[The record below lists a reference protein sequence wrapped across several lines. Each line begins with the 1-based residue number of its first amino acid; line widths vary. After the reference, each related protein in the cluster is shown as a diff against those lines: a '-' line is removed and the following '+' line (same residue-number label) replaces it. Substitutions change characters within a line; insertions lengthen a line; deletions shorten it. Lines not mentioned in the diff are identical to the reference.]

1 MAFGIS
7 QSVRSRAVQ
16 VCTPS
21 LFHQATRSS
30 RVKDV
35 CAQIEDALERKR
47 RGEISQEDYD
57 TMKTRLKS
65 QLPILTPHATFRNGR
80 RLNADAIPS
89 GLSIYDKDHI
99 PDPRGYWEEKRKE
112 LRVKNP
118 TVLERILLVHVT
130 PSLEGLRLVFIIPDG
145 MDLARAQ
152 RWMSEQLEDAE
163 YDVCVKDLARPS
175 FIVPE
180 DYILYINEAELF
192 KDRANLPQISQM
204 NTDSFSGKMS
214 HTDLTDGSSQ
224 AKNAPSQVN
233 TKHYTLNINKNDNR
247 LSGDGG
253 NPALPAGTAIQPA
266 QPGDSHDSD
275 AHHLSDTGE
284 HQSNSKEVKSEER
297 RVVGSEERRV
307 KSEESNGSAA
317 MSEQAEQST
326 AGQAEQTEQSTAG
339 QAEQAIKEDL
349 NQGGLHRTNDRNF
362 RASESNDKLAY
373 LLPSAAENHLDNSV
387 ASEKTGEGFDA
398 PPTLE
403 RSGTEHRG
411 GAVTSPSLLRSE
423 GDWGS
428 EVEPSLAKEG
438 RGGLKTSSEQG
449 EESEERREK
458 LEETSSKDST
468 TQQAVEGVRGEAFP
482 SEYDGIPYDDLVSK
496 LVELLG
502 GEPQHGS
509 RNSFIFTLSCYLRY
523 LCDDNR
529 DWIKAVIPTFGEEK
543 SRAFATVDS
552 ACNRKQANRMPSIVR
567 KAVSLCQDEQARG
580 RAANYD
586 TDDFGDIANP
596 DSYFYRI
603 HEMPQKLP
611 KLIKL
616 LISKTPKIYQPA
628 VAQAVFPPLGAHL
641 CDTRFRYIDNVEHE
655 ATLMNILCAPTG
667 SGKESITQP
676 INHIMADIRLRDAE
690 QRARE
695 RAWKDECNSKGA
707 NKDRRD
713 RPEGLV
719 IQEVNIDMTN
729 PAFVLR
735 MKEAENHFLYAK
747 VNELNLFD
755 ALKGKTNQHFRIMEL
770 AFDLGNY
777 GQDRVG
783 VQSVTETVKVR
794 FNWNACCT
802 PKKCRDYFRRVVT
815 DGPIS
820 RISFATIERRP
831 CGSAMPIYGTYDAA
845 FDEELKPYI
854 DNLLKARGLVD
865 CPQALRLAKK
875 LVEENAEFARL
886 SQNYVF
892 ENLSFRANVIAY
904 LKACVLYVANG
915 MKWEKAIEDF
925 IRWSERYDLWC
936 KLKLFGQ
943 MIYDADGEQEKVSR
957 TAPNGPKNLLTLLP
971 EEFTMEDYMKVRRAE
986 GFDNDDLKRIKGA
999 LKQWVFRGYVV
1010 KIESAEDGAED
1021 GKSCDGYSYS
1031 SIFRKL
1037 NFLKH

>member
-1 MAFGIS
+1 M
-7 QSVRSRAVQ
+7 Q
-16 VCTPS
+16 VCTPE
-21 LFHQATRSS
+21 LFHQAAKSS

-47 RGEISQEDYD
+47 RGEIGQEDYD

-99 PDPRGYWEEKRKE
+99 ADPTGWWKAKSEE

-118 TVLERILLVHVT
+118 QVLARILLVHVT
-130 PSLEGLRLVFIIPDG
+130 PSLEGLRLVFVMPEG
-145 MDLARAQ
+145 MNLAEAQ
-152 RWMSEQLEDAE
+152 KWMSQQLGDEE

-180 DYILYINEAELF
+180 EYILFIDEARLF
-192 KDRANLPQISQM
+192 APLRS
-204 NTDSFSGKMS
+204 SSGM
-214 HTDLTDGSSQ
+214 DERGSNGDAASQ
-224 AKNAPSQVN
+224 AN
-233 TKHYTLNINKNDNR
+233 TSVNINPNPKLNEHESEHDPKPQVSTNQEHRPESDN
-247 LSGDGG
+247 SSA
-253 NPALPAGTAIQPA
+253 ALPAGPA
-266 QPGDSHDSD
+266 AEYAQSANHDCAD
-275 AHHLSDTGE
+275 DHHLG
-284 HQSNSKEVKSEER
+284 
-297 RVVGSEERRV
+297 
-307 KSEESNGSAA
+307 
-317 MSEQAEQST
+317 
-326 AGQAEQTEQSTAG
+326 
-339 QAEQAIKEDL
+339 
-349 NQGGLHRTNDRNF
+349 
-362 RASESNDKLAY
+362 
-373 LLPSAAENHLDNSV
+373 NHGVDQNH
-387 ASEKTGEGFDA
+387 G
-398 PPTLE
+398 
-403 RSGTEHRG
+403 
-411 GAVTSPSLLRSE
+411 
-423 GDWGS
+423 
-428 EVEPSLAKEG
+428 
-438 RGGLKTSSEQG
+438 G
-449 EESEERREK
+449 EEKRQ
-458 LEETSSKDST
+458 DFA
-468 TQQAVEGVRGEAFP
+468 Q
-482 SEYDGIPYDDLVSK
+482 EYDGIPYEAITSK

-523 LCDDNR
+523 LCDDNAT
-529 DWIKAVIPTFGEEK
+529 WIKQVIPTFGEEK
-543 SRAFATVDS
+543 KRAFTTVDS
-552 ACNRKQANRMPSIVR
+552 ACQRKQSHRMPMIVR
-567 KAVSLCQDEQARG
+567 KAISLCQEERARG
-580 RAANYD
+580 KAADYD
-586 TDDFGDIANP
+586 ADEFGDILNP

-611 KLIKL
+611 RLIRL
-616 LISKTPKIYQPA
+616 LVSKTPAIYQPA
-628 VAQAVFPPLGAHL
+628 VSQAVFPALASHL
-641 CDTRFRYIDNVEHE
+641 CDTRFRYVDNVEHE

-676 INHIMADIRLRDAE
+676 INRIMADIRERDAQ
-690 QRARE
+690 QRERE
-695 RAWKDECNSKGA
+695 RAWKDECNRKGS
-707 NKDRRD
+707 NKDKRE

-735 MKEAENHFLYAK
+735 MKEAERHFLYAK

-815 DGPIS
+815 DGPVS

-831 CGSAMPIYGTYDAA
+831 CGSEIPVYGSYDAA

-865 CPQALRLAKK
+865 CPQALRLARK
-875 LVEENAEFARL
+875 LMEENAEFARL

-915 MKWEKAIEDF
+915 MKWEKSIEDF
-925 IRWSERYDLWC
+925 VRWSERYDLWC

-943 MIYDADGEQEKVSR
+943 MIYDADGEQDKVSR
-957 TAPNGPKNLLTLLP
+957 TAPNGPKNLLSLLP
-971 EEFTMEDYMKVRRAE
+971 DEFTMDDYVKVRRAQ
-986 GFDNDDLKRIKGA
+986 GFDNDNARRIRDA
-999 LKQWVFRGYVV
+999 IHQWVHRGYVAKV
-1010 KIESAEDGAED
+1010 EGAD
-1021 GKSCDGYSYS
+1021 TDTDSP
-1031 SIFRKL
+1031 IFRKVK
-1037 NFLKH
+1037 FLKG

>member
-7 QSVRSRAVQ
+7 QSVRSREVQ
-16 VCTPS
+16 VCTPE
-21 LFHQATRSS
+21 LFHQATKSS

-47 RGEISQEDYD
+47 RGEIGQEDYD

-99 PDPRGYWEEKRKE
+99 ADPTGWWKAKSEE

-118 TVLERILLVHVT
+118 QVLARILLVHVT
-130 PSLEGLRLVFIIPDG
+130 PSLEGLRLVFVMPED
-145 MDLARAQ
+145 MNLAEAQ
-152 RWMSEQLEDAE
+152 KWMSQQLGDEE

-180 DYILYINEAELF
+180 EYILFIDEARLF
-192 KDRANLPQISQM
+192 
-204 NTDSFSGKMS
+204 
-214 HTDLTDGSSQ
+214 
-224 AKNAPSQVN
+224 
-233 TKHYTLNINKNDNR
+233 
-247 LSGDGG
+247 
-253 NPALPAGTAIQPA
+253 
-266 QPGDSHDSD
+266 
-275 AHHLSDTGE
+275 
-284 HQSNSKEVKSEER
+284 
-297 RVVGSEERRV
+297 
-307 KSEESNGSAA
+307 
-317 MSEQAEQST
+317 
-326 AGQAEQTEQSTAG
+326 
-339 QAEQAIKEDL
+339 
-349 NQGGLHRTNDRNF
+349 
-362 RASESNDKLAY
+362 
-373 LLPSAAENHLDNSV
+373 
-387 ASEKTGEGFDA
+387 
-398 PPTLE
+398 
-403 RSGTEHRG
+403 
-411 GAVTSPSLLRSE
+411 
-423 GDWGS
+423 S
-428 EVEPSLAKEG
+428 EVETPSDADDAAPHANTHENTNHDRADDHHIG
-438 RGGLKTSSEQG
+438 NHGVDQDHGG
-449 EESEERREK
+449 EEKRQ
-458 LEETSSKDST
+458 DFA
-468 TQQAVEGVRGEAFP
+468 Q
-482 SEYDGIPYDDLVSK
+482 EYDGIPYEAITSK

-523 LCDDNR
+523 LCDDNAT
-529 DWIKAVIPTFGEEK
+529 WIKQVIPTFGEEK
-543 SRAFATVDS
+543 KRAFTTVDS
-552 ACNRKQANRMPSIVR
+552 ACQRKQSHRMPMIVR
-567 KAVSLCQDEQARG
+567 KAISLCQQEQARG
-580 RAANYD
+580 KAADYD
-586 TDDFGDIANP
+586 ADEFGDILNP

-611 KLIKL
+611 RLIRL
-616 LISKTPKIYQPA
+616 LVSKTPAIYQPA
-628 VAQAVFPPLGAHL
+628 VSQAVFPALASHL

-676 INHIMADIRLRDAE
+676 INRIMADIRARDAE
-690 QRARE
+690 QRERE
-695 RAWKDECNSKGA
+695 RAWKDECNRKGS
-707 NKDRRD
+707 NKDKRE

-735 MKEAENHFLYAK
+735 MKEAERHFLYAK

-815 DGPIS
+815 DGPVS

-831 CGSAMPIYGTYDAA
+831 CGSEIPVYGSYDAA

-865 CPQALRLAKK
+865 CPQALRLARK
-875 LVEENAEFARL
+875 LMEENAEFARL

-915 MKWEKAIEDF
+915 MKWEKSIEDF
-925 IRWSERYDLWC
+925 VRWSERYDLWC

-943 MIYDADGEQEKVSR
+943 MIYDADGEQDKVSR
-957 TAPNGPKNLLTLLP
+957 TAPNGPKNLLSLLP
-971 EEFTMEDYMKVRRAE
+971 DEFTIDDYVKVRRAQ
-986 GFDNDDLKRIKGA
+986 GFDNDNARRIRDA
-999 LKQWVFRGYVV
+999 IHQWVHRGYVAKV
-1010 KIESAEDGAED
+1010 EGAD
-1021 GKSCDGYSYS
+1021 TDTDSP
-1031 SIFRKL
+1031 IFRKVK
-1037 NFLKH
+1037 FLKG

>member
-1 MAFGIS
+1 MFGIS
-7 QSVRSRAVQ
+7 QSVRSRGVQ
-16 VCTPS
+16 VCTPE
-21 LFHQATRSS
+21 LFHQATQSS

-47 RGEISQEDYD
+47 RGEICQEDYD
-57 TMKTRLKS
+57 AMKTQLKS
-65 QLPILTPHATFRNGR
+65 QLPILTPHATFKNGR

-99 PDPRGYWEEKRKE
+99 PNPKGYWEVKSEE

-118 TVLERILLVHVT
+118 SALERILLVHVT
-130 PSLEGLRLVFIIPDG
+130 PSLEGLRLVFTIPDG
-145 MDLARAQ
+145 MDLAQAQ
-152 RWMSEQLEDAE
+152 KWMSEQLEDAD

-180 DYILYINEAELF
+180 EYILYINEGELF
-192 KDRANLPQISQM
+192 KEHNSSINIQNNNQI
-204 NTDSFSGKMS
+204 NT
-214 HTDLTDGSSQ
+214 Q
-224 AKNAPSQVN
+224 
-233 TKHYTLNINKNDNR
+233 INNDTNDKDNR
-247 LSGDGG
+247 LSGNNG
-253 NPALPAGTAIQPA
+253 NPAVSLGSPAEHAQPA
-266 QPGDSHDSD
+266 DTNHSDDNHIGD
-275 AHHLSDTGE
+275 
-284 HQSNSKEVKSEER
+284 
-297 RVVGSEERRV
+297 
-307 KSEESNGSAA
+307 NG
-317 MSEQAEQST
+317 
-326 AGQAEQTEQSTAG
+326 G
-339 QAEQAIKEDL
+339 
-349 NQGGLHRTNDRNF
+349 NQGNGGMETGNNF
-362 RASESNDKLAY
+362 
-373 LLPSAAENHLDNSV
+373 PM
-387 ASEKTGEGFDA
+387 
-398 PPTLE
+398 
-403 RSGTEHRG
+403 
-411 GAVTSPSLLRSE
+411 
-423 GDWGS
+423 
-428 EVEPSLAKEG
+428 
-438 RGGLKTSSEQG
+438 
-449 EESEERREK
+449 
-458 LEETSSKDST
+458 
-468 TQQAVEGVRGEAFP
+468 
-482 SEYDGIPYDDLVSK
+482 EYDGIPYSSITSK

-529 DWIKAVIPTFGEEK
+529 DWIKAILPTFGEEQQ
-543 SRAFATVDS
+543 RAYATVDS
-552 ACNRKQANRMPSIVR
+552 ACNRKQSHRMPSIVS
-567 KAVSLCQDEQARG
+567 KAISLCQDEQARG

-586 TDDFGDIANP
+586 TDDFGDIGNP
-596 DSYFYRI
+596 ESYFYRI
-603 HEMPQKLP
+603 HEMPSKLP

-616 LISKTPKIYQPA
+616 LVSRTPTIYQPA
-628 VAQAVFPPLGAHL
+628 VSQAVFPSLAAHL

-655 ATLMNILCAPTG
+655 ATLMSILCAPTG

-676 INHIMADIRLRDAE
+676 INHIMADIRARDAE
-690 QRARE
+690 QRERE
-695 RAWKDECNSKGA
+695 RAWKDECNRKGS
-707 NKDRRD
+707 NKDKRD

-747 VNELNLFD
+747 INELNLFD

-770 AFDLGNY
+770 AFDIGNY

-865 CPQALRLAKK
+865 CPQAMKLAKK

-915 MKWEKAIEDF
+915 MKWEKSIEDF

-943 MIYDADGEQEKVSR
+943 MIYDADGEQDKVSR

-971 EEFTMEDYMKVRRAE
+971 DSFTEDDYVKVRRSQ
-986 GFDNDDLKRIKGA
+986 GFDNDDRKRIKDA
-999 LKQWVFRGYVV
+999 LKQWVHRGYVARM
-1010 KIESAEDGAED
+1010 ESGDGD
-1021 GKSCDGYSYS
+1021 SDSP
-1031 SIFRKL
+1031 IFRKL
-1037 NFLKH
+1037 KFLKQ

>member
-7 QSVRSRAVQ
+7 QSVRSREVQ
-16 VCTPS
+16 VCTPE
-21 LFHQATRSS
+21 LFHQATKSS

-47 RGEISQEDYD
+47 RGEIGQEDYD

-99 PDPRGYWEEKRKE
+99 ADPRGWWKAKSEE

-118 TVLERILLVHVT
+118 QVLARILLVHVT
-130 PSLEGLRLVFIIPDG
+130 PSLEGLRLVFVMPED
-145 MDLARAQ
+145 MNLAEAQ
-152 RWMSEQLEDAE
+152 KWMSQQLGDEE

-180 DYILYINEAELF
+180 DYILFIDEARLF
-192 KDRANLPQISQM
+192 APLRS
-204 NTDSFSGKMS
+204 SSGM
-214 HTDLTDGSSQ
+214 DERGSNGDAASQ
-224 AKNAPSQVN
+224 AN
-233 TKHYTLNINKNDNR
+233 TSVNINPNPKLNEHESEHDPKPQVATNQEHRPESDN
-247 LSGDGG
+247 S
-253 NPALPAGTAIQPA
+253 PAALPAGTAAEYA
-266 QPGDSHDSD
+266 QSAGDDRAD
-275 AHHLSDTGE
+275 DYHLG
-284 HQSNSKEVKSEER
+284 
-297 RVVGSEERRV
+297 
-307 KSEESNGSAA
+307 
-317 MSEQAEQST
+317 
-326 AGQAEQTEQSTAG
+326 
-339 QAEQAIKEDL
+339 
-349 NQGGLHRTNDRNF
+349 
-362 RASESNDKLAY
+362 
-373 LLPSAAENHLDNSV
+373 NHGVDQDH
-387 ASEKTGEGFDA
+387 G
-398 PPTLE
+398 
-403 RSGTEHRG
+403 
-411 GAVTSPSLLRSE
+411 
-423 GDWGS
+423 
-428 EVEPSLAKEG
+428 
-438 RGGLKTSSEQG
+438 G
-449 EESEERREK
+449 EEKRQ
-458 LEETSSKDST
+458 DFA
-468 TQQAVEGVRGEAFP
+468 Q
-482 SEYDGIPYDDLVSK
+482 EYDGIPYEAITSK

-523 LCDDNR
+523 LCDDNAT
-529 DWIKAVIPTFGEEK
+529 WIKQVIPTFGEEK
-543 SRAFATVDS
+543 KRAFTTVDS
-552 ACNRKQANRMPSIVR
+552 ACQRKQSHRMPMIVR
-567 KAVSLCQDEQARG
+567 KAISLCQQEQARG
-580 RAANYD
+580 KAADYD
-586 TDDFGDIANP
+586 ADEFGDIMNP

-611 KLIKL
+611 RLIRL
-616 LISKTPKIYQPA
+616 LVSKTPAIYQPA
-628 VAQAVFPPLGAHL
+628 VSQAVFPALASHL
-641 CDTRFRYIDNVEHE
+641 CDTRFRYVDNVEHE

-676 INHIMADIRLRDAE
+676 INRIMADIRARDAE
-690 QRARE
+690 QRERE
-695 RAWKDECNSKGA
+695 RAWKDECNRKGS
-707 NKDRRD
+707 NKDKRE

-735 MKEAENHFLYAK
+735 MKEAERHFLYAK

-815 DGPIS
+815 DGPVS

-831 CGSAMPIYGTYDAA
+831 CGSEIPVYGSYDAA

-865 CPQALRLAKK
+865 CPQALRLARK
-875 LVEENAEFARL
+875 LMEENAEFARL

-915 MKWEKAIEDF
+915 MKWEKSIEDF
-925 IRWSERYDLWC
+925 VRWSERYDLWC

-943 MIYDADGEQEKVSR
+943 MIYDADGEQDKVSR
-957 TAPNGPKNLLTLLP
+957 TAPNGPKNLLSLLP
-971 EEFTMEDYMKVRRAE
+971 DEFTMDDYVKVRRAQ
-986 GFDNDDLKRIKGA
+986 GFDNDNARRIRDA
-999 LKQWVFRGYVV
+999 IHQWVHRGYVAKV
-1010 KIESAEDGAED
+1010 EGAD
-1021 GKSCDGYSYS
+1021 TDSP
-1031 SIFRKL
+1031 IFRKVK
-1037 NFLKH
+1037 FLKG

>member
-1 MAFGIS
+1 M
-7 QSVRSRAVQ
+7 Q
-16 VCTPS
+16 VCTPE
-21 LFHQATRSS
+21 LFHQATKSS

-47 RGEISQEDYD
+47 RGEIGQEDYD

-99 PDPRGYWEEKRKE
+99 ADPTGWWKAKSEE

-118 TVLERILLVHVT
+118 QVLARILLVHVT
-130 PSLEGLRLVFIIPDG
+130 PSLEGLRLVFVMPEG
-145 MDLARAQ
+145 MNLAEAQ
-152 RWMSEQLEDAE
+152 KWMSQQLGDEE

-180 DYILYINEAELF
+180 EYILFIDEARLFAEVETPSDADDAAPHANTHENTNHNTNENEN
-192 KDRANLPQISQM
+192 KTEKEHRPESDN
-204 NTDSFSGKMS
+204 
-214 HTDLTDGSSQ
+214 SS
-224 AKNAPSQVN
+224 A
-233 TKHYTLNINKNDNR
+233 
-247 LSGDGG
+247 
-253 NPALPAGTAIQPA
+253 ALPAGPA
-266 QPGDSHDSD
+266 VEYAQSANHDRAD
-275 AHHLSDTGE
+275 DHHLG
-284 HQSNSKEVKSEER
+284 
-297 RVVGSEERRV
+297 
-307 KSEESNGSAA
+307 
-317 MSEQAEQST
+317 
-326 AGQAEQTEQSTAG
+326 
-339 QAEQAIKEDL
+339 
-349 NQGGLHRTNDRNF
+349 
-362 RASESNDKLAY
+362 
-373 LLPSAAENHLDNSV
+373 NHGVDQDH
-387 ASEKTGEGFDA
+387 G
-398 PPTLE
+398 
-403 RSGTEHRG
+403 
-411 GAVTSPSLLRSE
+411 
-423 GDWGS
+423 
-428 EVEPSLAKEG
+428 
-438 RGGLKTSSEQG
+438 G
-449 EESEERREK
+449 EEKRQ
-458 LEETSSKDST
+458 DFA
-468 TQQAVEGVRGEAFP
+468 Q
-482 SEYDGIPYDDLVSK
+482 EYDGISYEAITSK

-523 LCDDNR
+523 LCDDNAT
-529 DWIKAVIPTFGEEK
+529 WIKQVIPTFGEEK
-543 SRAFATVDS
+543 KRAFTTVDS
-552 ACNRKQANRMPSIVR
+552 ACQRKQSHRMPMIVR
-567 KAVSLCQDEQARG
+567 KAISLCQEERARG
-580 RAANYD
+580 KAADYD
-586 TDDFGDIANP
+586 AGEFGDILNP

-611 KLIKL
+611 RLIRL
-616 LISKTPKIYQPA
+616 LVSKTPAIYQPA
-628 VAQAVFPPLGAHL
+628 VSQAVFPALASHL

-676 INHIMADIRLRDAE
+676 INRIMADIRARDAQ
-690 QRARE
+690 QRERE
-695 RAWKDECNSKGA
+695 RAWKDECNRKGS
-707 NKDRRD
+707 NKDKRE

-735 MKEAENHFLYAK
+735 MKEAERHFLYAK

-815 DGPIS
+815 DGPVS

-831 CGSAMPIYGTYDAA
+831 CGSEIPVYGSYDAA

-865 CPQALRLAKK
+865 CPQALRLARK
-875 LVEENAEFARL
+875 LMEENAEFARL

-915 MKWEKAIEDF
+915 MKWEKSIEDF
-925 IRWSERYDLWC
+925 VRWSERYDLWC

-943 MIYDADGEQEKVSR
+943 MIYDADGEQDKVSR
-957 TAPNGPKNLLTLLP
+957 TAPNGPKNLLSLLP
-971 EEFTMEDYMKVRRAE
+971 DEFTMDDYVKVRRAQ
-986 GFDNDDLKRIKGA
+986 GFDNDNARRIRDA
-999 LKQWVFRGYVV
+999 IHQWVHRGYVAKV
-1010 KIESAEDGAED
+1010 EGAD
-1021 GKSCDGYSYS
+1021 TDTDSP
-1031 SIFRKL
+1031 IFRKVK
-1037 NFLKH
+1037 FLKG

>member
-1 MAFGIS
+1 MTFGIS
-7 QSVRSRAVQ
+7 QSVRSREVQ
-16 VCTPS
+16 VCTPE
-21 LFHQATRSS
+21 LFHQATKSS

-47 RGEISQEDYD
+47 RGEIGKEDYD

-99 PDPRGYWEEKRKE
+99 ADPRGWWKAKSEE

-118 TVLERILLVHVT
+118 QVLARILLVHVT
-130 PSLEGLRLVFIIPDG
+130 PSLEGLRLVFVMPEG
-145 MDLARAQ
+145 MNLAEAQ
-152 RWMSEQLEDAE
+152 KWMSQQLGDEE

-180 DYILYINEAELF
+180 DYILFIDEARLFAEVETPSDADDAAPHANTHENTNHNTNENEN
-192 KDRANLPQISQM
+192 KTEKEHRPESDN
-204 NTDSFSGKMS
+204 
-214 HTDLTDGSSQ
+214 SS
-224 AKNAPSQVN
+224 A
-233 TKHYTLNINKNDNR
+233 
-247 LSGDGG
+247 
-253 NPALPAGTAIQPA
+253 ALPAGPA
-266 QPGDSHDSD
+266 VEHAQSANHDCAD
-275 AHHLSDTGE
+275 DHHLGNHGVDQDHGG
-284 HQSNSKEVKSEER
+284 EER
-297 RVVGSEERRV
+297 RQDF
-307 KSEESNGSAA
+307 A
-317 MSEQAEQST
+317 Q
-326 AGQAEQTEQSTAG
+326 
-339 QAEQAIKEDL
+339 
-349 NQGGLHRTNDRNF
+349 
-362 RASESNDKLAY
+362 
-373 LLPSAAENHLDNSV
+373 
-387 ASEKTGEGFDA
+387 
-398 PPTLE
+398 
-403 RSGTEHRG
+403 
-411 GAVTSPSLLRSE
+411 
-423 GDWGS
+423 
-428 EVEPSLAKEG
+428 
-438 RGGLKTSSEQG
+438 
-449 EESEERREK
+449 
-458 LEETSSKDST
+458 
-468 TQQAVEGVRGEAFP
+468 
-482 SEYDGIPYDDLVSK
+482 EYDGISYEAITSK

-523 LCDDNR
+523 LCDDNAT
-529 DWIKAVIPTFGEEK
+529 WIKQVIPTFGEEK
-543 SRAFATVDS
+543 KRAFTTVDS
-552 ACNRKQANRMPSIVR
+552 ACQRKQSHRMPMIVR
-567 KAVSLCQDEQARG
+567 KAISLCQQEQARG
-580 RAANYD
+580 KAEDYD
-586 TDDFGDIANP
+586 ADEFGDILNP

-611 KLIKL
+611 RLIRL
-616 LISKTPKIYQPA
+616 LVSKTPAIYQPA
-628 VAQAVFPPLGAHL
+628 VSQAVFPALASHL
-641 CDTRFRYIDNVEHE
+641 CDTRFRYVDNVEHE

-676 INHIMADIRLRDAE
+676 INRIMADIRARDAQ
-690 QRARE
+690 QRERE
-695 RAWKDECNSKGA
+695 RAWKDECNRKGS
-707 NKDRRD
+707 NKDKRE

-735 MKEAENHFLYAK
+735 MKEAERHFLYAK

-815 DGPIS
+815 DGPVS

-831 CGSAMPIYGTYDAA
+831 CGSEIPVYGSYDAA

-865 CPQALRLAKK
+865 CPQALRLARK
-875 LVEENAEFARL
+875 LMEENAEFARL

-915 MKWEKAIEDF
+915 MKWEKSIEDF
-925 IRWSERYDLWC
+925 VRWSERYDLWC

-943 MIYDADGEQEKVSR
+943 MIYDADGEQDKVSR
-957 TAPNGPKNLLTLLP
+957 TAPNGPKNLLSLLP
-971 EEFTMEDYMKVRRAE
+971 DEFTMDDYVKVRRAQ
-986 GFDNDDLKRIKGA
+986 GFDNDNAKRIRDA
-999 LKQWVFRGYVV
+999 MHQWVHRGYVAKV
-1010 KIESAEDGAED
+1010 EGAD
-1021 GKSCDGYSYS
+1021 TDSP
-1031 SIFRKL
+1031 IFRKVK
-1037 NFLKH
+1037 FLKG

>member
-7 QSVRSRAVQ
+7 QSVRSREVQ
-16 VCTPS
+16 VCTPE
-21 LFHQATRSS
+21 LFHQATKSS

-47 RGEISQEDYD
+47 RGEIGQEDYD

-99 PDPRGYWEEKRKE
+99 ADPTGWWKAKSEE

-118 TVLERILLVHVT
+118 QVLARILLVHVT
-130 PSLEGLRLVFIIPDG
+130 PSLEGLRLVFVMPEG
-145 MDLARAQ
+145 MNLAEAQ
-152 RWMSEQLEDAE
+152 KWMSQQLGDEE

-180 DYILYINEAELF
+180 EYILFIDEARLF
-192 KDRANLPQISQM
+192 APLRS
-204 NTDSFSGKMS
+204 SSGM
-214 HTDLTDGSSQ
+214 DERGSNGDAASQ
-224 AKNAPSQVN
+224 AN
-233 TKHYTLNINKNDNR
+233 TSVNINPNPKLNEHESEHDPKPQVSTNQEYRPESDN
-247 LSGDGG
+247 SSA
-253 NPALPAGTAIQPA
+253 ALPAGPA
-266 QPGDSHDSD
+266 VEYAQSANHDCAD
-275 AHHLSDTGE
+275 DHHLG
-284 HQSNSKEVKSEER
+284 
-297 RVVGSEERRV
+297 
-307 KSEESNGSAA
+307 
-317 MSEQAEQST
+317 
-326 AGQAEQTEQSTAG
+326 
-339 QAEQAIKEDL
+339 
-349 NQGGLHRTNDRNF
+349 
-362 RASESNDKLAY
+362 
-373 LLPSAAENHLDNSV
+373 NHGVDQDH
-387 ASEKTGEGFDA
+387 G
-398 PPTLE
+398 
-403 RSGTEHRG
+403 
-411 GAVTSPSLLRSE
+411 
-423 GDWGS
+423 
-428 EVEPSLAKEG
+428 
-438 RGGLKTSSEQG
+438 G
-449 EESEERREK
+449 EEK
-458 LEETSSKDST
+458 
-468 TQQAVEGVRGEAFP
+468 QQDFAQ
-482 SEYDGIPYDDLVSK
+482 EYDGISYEAITSK

-523 LCDDNR
+523 LCDDNAT
-529 DWIKAVIPTFGEEK
+529 WIKQVIPTFGEEK
-543 SRAFATVDS
+543 KRAFTTVDS
-552 ACNRKQANRMPSIVR
+552 ACQRKQSHRMPMIVR
-567 KAVSLCQDEQARG
+567 KAISLCQQEQARG
-580 RAANYD
+580 KADDYD
-586 TDDFGDIANP
+586 ADDFGDILNP

-611 KLIKL
+611 RLIRL
-616 LISKTPKIYQPA
+616 LVSKTPAIYQPA
-628 VAQAVFPPLGAHL
+628 VSQAVFPALASHL

-676 INHIMADIRLRDAE
+676 INRIMADIRARDAE
-690 QRARE
+690 QRERE
-695 RAWKDECNSKGA
+695 RAWKDECNRKGS
-707 NKDRRD
+707 NKDKRE

-735 MKEAENHFLYAK
+735 MKEAERHFLYAK

-815 DGPIS
+815 DGPVS

-831 CGSAMPIYGTYDAA
+831 CGSEIPVYGSYDAA

-865 CPQALRLAKK
+865 CPQALKLARK
-875 LVEENAEFARL
+875 LMEENAEFARL

-915 MKWEKAIEDF
+915 MKWEKSIEDF
-925 IRWSERYDLWC
+925 VRWSERYDLWC

-943 MIYDADGEQEKVSR
+943 MIYDADGEQDKVSR
-957 TAPNGPKNLLTLLP
+957 TAPNGPKNLLSLLP
-971 EEFTMEDYMKVRRAE
+971 DEFTMDDYVKVRRAQ
-986 GFDNDDLKRIKGA
+986 GFDNDNARRIRDA
-999 LKQWVFRGYVV
+999 IHQWVHRGYVAKV
-1010 KIESAEDGAED
+1010 EGAD
-1021 GKSCDGYSYS
+1021 TDTDSP
-1031 SIFRKL
+1031 IFRKV
-1037 NFLKH
+1037 KG

>member
-7 QSVRSRAVQ
+7 QSVRSREVQ
-16 VCTPS
+16 VCTPE
-21 LFHQATRSS
+21 LFHQATKSS

-47 RGEISQEDYD
+47 QGEIGQEDYD

-99 PDPRGYWEEKRKE
+99 ADPTGWWKAKSEE

-118 TVLERILLVHVT
+118 QVLARILLVHVT
-130 PSLEGLRLVFIIPDG
+130 PSLEGLRLVFVMPEG
-145 MDLARAQ
+145 MNLAEAQ
-152 RWMSEQLEDAE
+152 KWMSQQLGDEE

-180 DYILYINEAELF
+180 DYILFIDEARLFAEVETPSDADDAAPHANTHENTNHNTNENEN
-192 KDRANLPQISQM
+192 KTEKEHRPESDN
-204 NTDSFSGKMS
+204 
-214 HTDLTDGSSQ
+214 SS
-224 AKNAPSQVN
+224 A
-233 TKHYTLNINKNDNR
+233 
-247 LSGDGG
+247 
-253 NPALPAGTAIQPA
+253 ALPAGPA
-266 QPGDSHDSD
+266 VEHAQSADHDRAD
-275 AHHLSDTGE
+275 HHHIGNHGVDKDHGG
-284 HQSNSKEVKSEER
+284 EER
-297 RVVGSEERRV
+297 RQDF
-307 KSEESNGSAA
+307 A
-317 MSEQAEQST
+317 Q
-326 AGQAEQTEQSTAG
+326 
-339 QAEQAIKEDL
+339 
-349 NQGGLHRTNDRNF
+349 
-362 RASESNDKLAY
+362 
-373 LLPSAAENHLDNSV
+373 
-387 ASEKTGEGFDA
+387 
-398 PPTLE
+398 
-403 RSGTEHRG
+403 
-411 GAVTSPSLLRSE
+411 
-423 GDWGS
+423 
-428 EVEPSLAKEG
+428 
-438 RGGLKTSSEQG
+438 
-449 EESEERREK
+449 
-458 LEETSSKDST
+458 
-468 TQQAVEGVRGEAFP
+468 
-482 SEYDGIPYDDLVSK
+482 EYDGIPYEAITRK

-523 LCDDNR
+523 LCDDNAA
-529 DWIKAVIPTFGEEK
+529 WIKQVIPTFGEEQK
-543 SRAFATVDS
+543 RAFTTVDS
-552 ACNRKQANRMPSIVR
+552 ACQRKQSHRMPMIVR
-567 KAVSLCQDEQARG
+567 KAITLCQEERARG
-580 RAANYD
+580 RASDYD
-586 TDDFGDIANP
+586 ADEFGDILNP

-611 KLIKL
+611 RLIRL
-616 LISKTPKIYQPA
+616 LVSKTPAIYQPA
-628 VAQAVFPPLGAHL
+628 VSQAVFPALASHL
-641 CDTRFRYIDNVEHE
+641 CDTRFRYVDNVEHE

-676 INHIMADIRLRDAE
+676 INRIMADIRARDAE
-690 QRARE
+690 QRERE
-695 RAWKDECNSKGA
+695 RVWKDECNRKGS
-707 NKDRRD
+707 NKDRRE

-735 MKEAENHFLYAK
+735 MKEAERHFLYAK

-802 PKKCRDYFRRVVT
+802 PKKCREYFRRVVT
-815 DGPIS
+815 DGPVS

-831 CGSAMPIYGTYDAA
+831 CGSEIPVYGTYDAA
-845 FDEELKPYI
+845 FDEELKPFI

-865 CPQALRLAKK
+865 CPQALRLARK
-875 LVEENAEFARL
+875 LMEENAEFARL

-915 MKWEKAIEDF
+915 MKWEKPIEDF
-925 IRWSERYDLWC
+925 VRWSERYDLWC

-943 MIYDADGEQEKVSR
+943 MIYDADGEQDKMSR
-957 TAPNGPKNLLTLLP
+957 TAPNGPKNLLSLLP
-971 EEFTMEDYMKVRRAE
+971 DEFTVDDYVKVRRAQ
-986 GFDNDDLKRIKGA
+986 GFDNDNAKRIRDA
-999 LKQWVFRGYVV
+999 IHQWVHRGYVAKV
-1010 KIESAEDGAED
+1010 EGAD
-1021 GKSCDGYSYS
+1021 ADTDSP
-1031 SIFRKL
+1031 IFRKV
-1037 NFLKH
+1037 KG

>member
-7 QSVRSRAVQ
+7 QSVRSREVQ
-16 VCTPS
+16 VCTPE
-21 LFHQATRSS
+21 LFHQAAGSS

-47 RGEISQEDYD
+47 RGEIGQEDYD

-99 PDPRGYWEEKRKE
+99 PNPKGYWEVKSEE

-118 TVLERILLVHVT
+118 SALERILLVHVT
-130 PSLEGLRLVFIIPDG
+130 PSLEGLRLVFTIPDG
-145 MDLARAQ
+145 MDLAQAQ
-152 RWMSEQLEDAE
+152 KWMSEQLEDAD

-180 DYILYINEAELF
+180 DYILFIDEARLFAANTQENTNPNSNE
-192 KDRANLPQISQM
+192 NPNSNSNS
-204 NTDSFSGKMS
+204 NTNEHENKTENEHRPEGDSSP
-214 HTDLTDGSSQ
+214 
-224 AKNAPSQVN
+224 A
-233 TKHYTLNINKNDNR
+233 
-247 LSGDGG
+247 
-253 NPALPAGTAIQPA
+253 ALPDSPAAEHAQPA
-266 QPGDSHDSD
+266 DHHRADNHHIGNHGVDKNPG
-275 AHHLSDTGE
+275 
-284 HQSNSKEVKSEER
+284 
-297 RVVGSEERRV
+297 
-307 KSEESNGSAA
+307 
-317 MSEQAEQST
+317 
-326 AGQAEQTEQSTAG
+326 
-339 QAEQAIKEDL
+339 
-349 NQGGLHRTNDRNF
+349 
-362 RASESNDKLAY
+362 
-373 LLPSAAENHLDNSV
+373 
-387 ASEKTGEGFDA
+387 
-398 PPTLE
+398 
-403 RSGTEHRG
+403 
-411 GAVTSPSLLRSE
+411 
-423 GDWGS
+423 
-428 EVEPSLAKEG
+428 
-438 RGGLKTSSEQG
+438 G
-449 EESEERREK
+449 EEKRI
-458 LEETSSKDST
+458 DFA
-468 TQQAVEGVRGEAFP
+468 Q
-482 SEYDGIPYDDLVSK
+482 EYDGIPYEAITAK

-523 LCDDNR
+523 LCDDNAT
-529 DWIKAVIPTFGEEK
+529 WIKQVIPTFGEEQK
-543 SRAFATVDS
+543 RAFTTVDS
-552 ACNRKQANRMPSIVR
+552 ACQRKQSHRMPMIVR
-567 KAVSLCQDEQARG
+567 KAITLCQEERARG
-580 RAANYD
+580 RASDYD
-586 TDDFGDIANP
+586 ADEFGDILNP

-611 KLIKL
+611 RLIRL
-616 LISKTPKIYQPA
+616 LVSKTPAIYQPA
-628 VAQAVFPPLGAHL
+628 VSQAVFPALASHL
-641 CDTRFRYIDNVEHE
+641 CDTRFRYVDNVEHE

-676 INHIMADIRLRDAE
+676 INRIMADIRARDAE
-690 QRARE
+690 QRERE
-695 RAWKDECNSKGA
+695 RAWKDECNRKGS
-707 NKDRRD
+707 NKDKRE

-735 MKEAENHFLYAK
+735 MKEAERHFLYAK

-815 DGPIS
+815 DGPVS

-831 CGSAMPIYGTYDAA
+831 CGSEIPVYGSYDAS

-865 CPQALRLAKK
+865 CPQALRLARK
-875 LVEENAEFARL
+875 LMEENAEFARL

-915 MKWEKAIEDF
+915 MKWEKSIEDF
-925 IRWSERYDLWC
+925 VRWSERYDLWC

-943 MIYDADGEQEKVSR
+943 MIYDADGEQDKMSR
-957 TAPNGPKNLLTLLP
+957 TAPNGPKNLLSLLP
-971 EEFTMEDYMKVRRAE
+971 DEFTMDDYVKVRRAQ
-986 GFDNDDLKRIKGA
+986 GFDNDNARRIRDA
-999 LKQWVFRGYVV
+999 IHQWVHRGYVAKV
-1010 KIESAEDGAED
+1010 EGAD
-1021 GKSCDGYSYS
+1021 TDTDSP
-1031 SIFRKL
+1031 IFRKV
-1037 NFLKH
+1037 KG

>member
-7 QSVRSRAVQ
+7 QSVRSREVQ
-16 VCTPS
+16 VCTPE
-21 LFHQATRSS
+21 LFHQATKSS

-47 RGEISQEDYD
+47 RGEIGQEDYD

-99 PDPRGYWEEKRKE
+99 ADPRGWWKAKSEE

-118 TVLERILLVHVT
+118 QVLARILLVHVT
-130 PSLEGLRLVFIIPDG
+130 PSLEGLRLVFVMPEG
-145 MDLARAQ
+145 MNLAEAQ
-152 RWMSEQLEDAE
+152 KWMSQQLGDEE

-180 DYILYINEAELF
+180 DYILFIDEARLFAEVESPSDADDAAPHANTHENTNHNTNENE
-192 KDRANLPQISQM
+192 
-204 NTDSFSGKMS
+204 
-214 HTDLTDGSSQ
+214 
-224 AKNAPSQVN
+224 
-233 TKHYTLNINKNDNR
+233 NKTEKEHRPESDN
-247 LSGDGG
+247 S
-253 NPALPAGTAIQPA
+253 PAALPAGTAAEYA
-266 QPGDSHDSD
+266 QSANHDCGDD
-275 AHHLSDTGE
+275 HHLGNHGVDQDHGG
-284 HQSNSKEVKSEER
+284 EER
-297 RVVGSEERRV
+297 RQDF
-307 KSEESNGSAA
+307 A
-317 MSEQAEQST
+317 Q
-326 AGQAEQTEQSTAG
+326 
-339 QAEQAIKEDL
+339 
-349 NQGGLHRTNDRNF
+349 
-362 RASESNDKLAY
+362 
-373 LLPSAAENHLDNSV
+373 
-387 ASEKTGEGFDA
+387 
-398 PPTLE
+398 
-403 RSGTEHRG
+403 
-411 GAVTSPSLLRSE
+411 
-423 GDWGS
+423 
-428 EVEPSLAKEG
+428 
-438 RGGLKTSSEQG
+438 
-449 EESEERREK
+449 
-458 LEETSSKDST
+458 
-468 TQQAVEGVRGEAFP
+468 
-482 SEYDGIPYDDLVSK
+482 EYDGIPYEAITSK

-523 LCDDNR
+523 LCDDNAT
-529 DWIKAVIPTFGEEK
+529 WIKQVIPTFGEEK
-543 SRAFATVDS
+543 KRAFTTIDS
-552 ACNRKQANRMPSIVR
+552 ACQRKQSHRMPMIVR
-567 KAVSLCQDEQARG
+567 KAISLCQEERARG
-580 RAANYD
+580 KADDYD
-586 TDDFGDIANP
+586 ADDFGDILNP

-611 KLIKL
+611 RLIRL
-616 LISKTPKIYQPA
+616 LVSKTPAIYQPA
-628 VAQAVFPPLGAHL
+628 VSQAVFPALASHL
-641 CDTRFRYIDNVEHE
+641 CDTRFRYVDNVEHE

-676 INHIMADIRLRDAE
+676 INRIMADIRARDAQ
-690 QRARE
+690 QRERE
-695 RAWKDECNSKGA
+695 RAWKDECNRKGS
-707 NKDRRD
+707 NKDKRE

-735 MKEAENHFLYAK
+735 MKEAERHFLYAK

-815 DGPIS
+815 DGPVS

-831 CGSAMPIYGTYDAA
+831 CGSEIPVYGSYDAA

-865 CPQALRLAKK
+865 CPQALRLARK
-875 LVEENAEFARL
+875 LMEENAEFARL

-915 MKWEKAIEDF
+915 MKWEKSIEDF
-925 IRWSERYDLWC
+925 VRWSERYDLWC

-943 MIYDADGEQEKVSR
+943 MIYDADGEQDKVSR
-957 TAPNGPKNLLTLLP
+957 TAPNGPKNLLSLLP
-971 EEFTMEDYMKVRRAE
+971 DEFTMDDYVKVRRAQ
-986 GFDNDDLKRIKGA
+986 GFDNDNARRIRDA
-999 LKQWVFRGYVV
+999 IHQWVHRGYVAKV
-1010 KIESAEDGAED
+1010 EGAD
-1021 GKSCDGYSYS
+1021 TDTDSP
-1031 SIFRKL
+1031 IFRKVK
-1037 NFLKH
+1037 FLKG